1 MQIRPFA
8 VIYAVRISIALCEP
22 VYEVNVGHIAR
33 LMMNFGLEELLLI
46 EPKVDIARA
55 RVFAAHAAS
64 IVDRARMVRF
74 DDILHMGFD
83 LIVGSTSIASKDR
96 SNIIRDAV
104 DASML
109 AGIVRSKENVCLLLG
124 RESTGLTNEELARCD
139 VVVSINTPT
148 DYKALNISHALAII
162 LYEIFKDSVGI
173 YREQASREE
182 IDLLIKYA
190 VELAKTANVRG
201 YRVPMIETAM
211 RRVIGRS
218 MPTSKE
224 VMLLVSLLRSA
235 MLAIKRASQFP

>member
-1 MQIRPFA
+1 MRIRIA
-8 VIYAVRISIALCEP
+8 VCEP

-46 EPKVDIARA
+46 EPRVDLTKA
-55 RVFAAHAAS
+55 RVFAAHASS
-64 IVDRARMVRF
+64 IVDSARIVRF
-74 DDILHMGFD
+74 EDILRMDFD
-83 LIVGSTSIASKDR
+83 LIVGSTSTPSKDR

-104 DASML
+104 DASTL
-109 AGIVRSKENVCLLLG
+109 AGIVRSRENVCLLLG

-162 LYEIFKDSVGI
+162 LYEIFKDSTAI

-182 IDLLIKYA
+182 MDLLIKYA
-190 VELAKTANVRG
+190 IELAKVSNVRG
-201 YRVPMIETAM
+201 YRVPMIETTM

-218 MPTSKE
+218 MATSKE

-235 MLAIKRASQFP
+235 ILAIKRAELRS